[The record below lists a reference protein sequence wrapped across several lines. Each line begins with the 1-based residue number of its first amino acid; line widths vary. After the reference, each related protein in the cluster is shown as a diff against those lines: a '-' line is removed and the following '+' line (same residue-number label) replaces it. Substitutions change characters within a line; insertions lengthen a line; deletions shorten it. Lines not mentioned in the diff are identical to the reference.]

1 MTQLETGADE
11 DTSSSYAPGEFA
23 HETGLSNPGLAAE
36 QDDRGARQ
44 RRIEDLEE
52 AFELILA
59 ADDVAEVI
67 RPGMSAS
74 IPVGMPKALTADSIT
89 R

>member
-1 MTQLETGADE
+1 MTQLETGTDE
-11 DTSSSYAPGEFA
+11 DTRASYPPGEFG
-23 HETGLSNPGLAAE
+23 HETGLSDPGLAAE

-59 ADDVAEVI
+59 ADECSGGDTP
-67 RPGMSAS
+67 RHSAS
-74 IPVGMPKALTADSIT
+74 ISVGMPKALTADSIT

>member
-1 MTQLETGADE
+1 MTQLETGTDE
-11 DTSSSYAPGEFA
+11 DTRASYPPGEFG
-23 HETGLSNPGLAAE
+23 HETGLSDPGLAAE

-67 RPGMSAS
+67 RPGMSGQYPSRHAQG
-74 IPVGMPKALTADSIT
+74 IDCG
-89 R
+89 

>member
-1 MTQLETGADE
+1 MTQLETGTDE
-11 DTSSSYAPGEFA
+11 DTRASYPPGEFG
-23 HETGLSNPGLAAE
+23 HETGLSDPGLAAE

-52 AFELILA
+52 AVRPTN
-59 ADDVAEVI
+59 VAEVI